1 MNNSAANQ
9 SKTPYRPH
17 RPAPLDHGC
26 HGYDRGG
33 VMFTRCADHKPAGG
47 RDCGPVRGACPE
59 CARVTQ

>member
-9 SKTPYRPH
+9 SKTPYQPH
-17 RPAPLDHGC
+17 RPTPQDHGC

-47 RDCGPVRGACPE
+47 RDCGQVRGACPE
-59 CARVTQ
+59 CKPL